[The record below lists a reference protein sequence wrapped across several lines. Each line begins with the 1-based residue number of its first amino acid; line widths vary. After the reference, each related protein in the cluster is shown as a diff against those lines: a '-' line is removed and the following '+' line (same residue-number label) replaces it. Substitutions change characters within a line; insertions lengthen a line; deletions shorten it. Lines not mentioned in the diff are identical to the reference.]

1 MSPRGYTPRS
11 FAEGPVPISRSQP
24 QSHGSTEVHSITSA
38 ADPHTTDMA
47 HRMKVYS
54 FQMALRVVCIIG
66 VVLIDNLIAR
76 ILLVLGAAILPWLA
90 VMMANR
96 GADRSERSGSAY
108 RPPTR
113 TELPTSAE
121 SQERAPDP
129 ETVVVDGEYT
139 APPPQ
144 RELPP
149 PRAVTRR
156 N

>member
-1 MSPRGYTPRS
+1 M
-11 FAEGPVPISRSQP
+11 
-24 QSHGSTEVHSITSA
+24 
-38 ADPHTTDMA
+38 DPHTTDIA

-129 ETVVVDGEYT
+129 ETVVLDGEYT